1 MKRLLVILILL
12 GAVVLAVM
20 FDWFGSR
27 EAVESGLE
35 STHVLLEKMQQTGD
49 DISESV
55 ERISNAQKGA
65 E

>member
-27 EAVESGLE
+27 EVVESGLE
-35 STHVLLEKMQQTGD
+35 STQVLLDKMQQTGD

>member
-1 MKRLLVILILL
+1 MKRLLVILVLV
-12 GAVVLAVM
+12 GVMVLAVM

-27 EAVESGLE
+27 DIAESSLE
-35 STHVLLEKMQQTGD
+35 STQSVLEKVQQTGD

>member
-1 MKRLLVILILL
+1 MKRLLVIVILL

-27 EAVESGLE
+27 EVVESGLE
-35 STHVLLEKMQQTGD
+35 STQVLLEKMQQTGD

>member
-1 MKRLLVILILL
+1 MKRLLVIVILVA
-12 GAVVLAVM
+12 GVVLAIM

-27 EAVESGLE
+27 DMMESGLE
-35 STHVLLEKMQQTGD
+35 STQAVLDKVQQTGD

>member
-1 MKRLLVILILL
+1 MKIVLILA
-12 GAVVLAVM
+12 GVIILAIM

-27 EAVESGLE
+27 EIISSGLE
-35 STHVLLEKMQQTGD
+35 STQSAFDKVQETGD
-49 DISESV
+49 GISESV

>member
-1 MKRLLVILILL
+1 MKIVLILA
-12 GAVVLAVM
+12 GVIILAIM

-27 EAVESGLE
+27 EMIKSGLD
-35 STHVLLEKMQQTGD
+35 STQSAFDKVQTTGD